1 MEFAFSV
8 LTFIAFL
15 IMVAIVVWIQLQLF
29 LLEWFLEYIFCL
41 IINFYC
47 LFATMQGEPSF
58 HLFGFIMCI
67 GATAAR
73 ALKSVLQGI
82 LLSSEG

>member
-1 MEFAFSV
+1 MNSMIV
-8 LTFIAFL
+8 GCCLQTLPSHDLT
-15 IMVAIVVWIQLQLF
+15 V
-29 LLEWFLEYIFCL
+29 
-41 IINFYC
+41 
-47 LFATMQGEPSF
+47 QGEPSF
-58 HLFGFIMCI
+58 HLFGFLMCI

>member
-1 MEFAFSV
+1 MSFTVKFANFTLETIRLVSVVMYVKDSLAVFSHSPCCV
-8 LTFIAFL
+8 L
-15 IMVAIVVWIQLQLF
+15 
-29 LLEWFLEYIFCL
+29 
-41 IINFYC
+41 
-47 LFATMQGEPSF
+47 MQGEPSF
-58 HLFGFIMCI
+58 NLFGFLMCI

>member
-1 MEFAFSV
+1 MSVVFCVMKVITLERNV
-8 LTFIAFL
+8 LTL
-15 IMVAIVVWIQLQLF
+15 I
-29 LLEWFLEYIFCL
+29 CL
-41 IINFYC
+41 RYVE
-47 LFATMQGEPSF
+47 QGEPSF

-67 GATAAR
+67 SATAAR

>member
-1 MEFAFSV
+1 MPYLDIARGQIVIYFQNLFDEKLTMFDTGYLILELGYNDKFYV
-8 LTFIAFL
+8 FFLTF
-15 IMVAIVVWIQLQLF
+15 
-29 LLEWFLEYIFCL
+29 
-41 IINFYC
+41 
-47 LFATMQGEPSF
+47 QGEPSF
-58 HLFGFIMCI
+58 HLFGFLMCI